1 MIKVEPKEG
10 RPQEE
15 THKEDLQQEEMREE
29 RREAE
34 GGKNKDSEDPYLQ
47 LSKEELVELIKK
59 KDEELAALNDKFLR
73 LAAEMDN
80 TRKRLEREREEAVCY
95 ANEQIIRELLPVIDN
110 LERAVQHANENSDIK
125 TLLEGVKITLKS
137 FISTLERFGCK
148 PFDSVGKPFDPA
160 YHEAIMQQE
169 SKEHP
174 ENTVVQEYQRGY
186 ILKDRLL
193 RPAMVV
199 VSKAPKESGN
209 KETENADEGG
219 TK

>member
-1 MIKVEPKEG
+1 MIKVEPKEE
-10 RPQEE
+10 RNDEKQNESMENKAEVEE
-15 THKEDLQQEEMREE
+15 GQ
-29 RREAE
+29 
-34 GGKNKDSEDPYLQ
+34 GGEDPYAKM
-47 LSKEELVELIKK
+47 SKEELIELIKQ
-59 KDEELAALNDKFLR
+59 KDEELANLNDRFLR

-95 ANEQIIRELLPVIDN
+95 ANEQIIKELLPVIDN
-110 LERAVQHANENSDIK
+110 LERAVQHADKDSDVK
-125 TLLEGVKITLKS
+125 TLLEGVKITLRS

-148 PFDSVGKPFDPA
+148 PFESVGKPFDPA

-169 SKEHP
+169 TSEHP

-199 VSKAPKESGN
+199 VAKAPSSG
-209 KETENADEGG
+209 EGQEKQEG
-219 TK
+219 VEGKVEEGAE

>member
-1 MIKVEPKEG
+1 MIKVEPKEE
-10 RPQEE
+10 RNDQEQ
-15 THKEDLQQEEMREE
+15 KESKENKAEVEKGQGTEE
-29 RREAE
+29 
-34 GGKNKDSEDPYLQ
+34 PYAKM
-47 LSKEELVELIKK
+47 SKEELIELIKQ

-80 TRKRLEREREEAVCY
+80 TRKRLEREREEAVSY
-95 ANEQIIRELLPVIDN
+95 ANEQIIKELLPVIDN
-110 LERAVQHANENSDIK
+110 LERAVQHADKDSDAK
-125 TLLEGVKITLKS
+125 TLLEGVKITLRS

-148 PFDSVGKPFDPA
+148 PFESVGKPFDPA

-169 SKEHP
+169 TSDHP

-199 VSKAPKESGN
+199 VAKAPKGAEEQE
-209 KETENADEGG
+209 KQELEGKVEEG
-219 TK
+219 AE